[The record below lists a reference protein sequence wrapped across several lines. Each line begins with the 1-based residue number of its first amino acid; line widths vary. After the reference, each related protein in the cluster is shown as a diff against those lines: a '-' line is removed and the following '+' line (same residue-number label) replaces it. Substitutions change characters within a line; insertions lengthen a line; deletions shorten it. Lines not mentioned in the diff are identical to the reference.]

1 MVISKFQNSFSALQA
16 ILRYPN
22 SFLGTINDSGI
33 LHCTQT
39 IKIINY
45 SVIKCQ
51 KNGAK
56 MNKIVQKWQFQKI
69 FYTTMETVL
78 GFSQNRLAELF
89 QNYVFS
95 TIQYLY
101 FDLYVAECQIQF
113 FWPVS
118 WFGVYVGIVAIYT
131 IVASPFFNCLSNETW
146 WINEIHYHGNFS
158 ENHFLLL
165 GVKRKPICWLRSCGK
180 CD

>member
-1 MVISKFQNSFSALQA
+1 MQFGGLFYAIMTLFKHIKLLLDAFISSNT
-16 ILRYPN
+16 
-22 SFLGTINDSGI
+22 FL
-33 LHCTQT
+33 CTWT

-95 TIQYLY
+95 TNQYLY

-113 FWPVS
+113 FWPMS
-118 WFGVYVGIVAIYT
+118 WFGVYVKPPYYVILIPKVSGMQKKYT
-131 IVASPFFNCLSNETW
+131 FFSISHRLSN
-146 WINEIHYHGNFS
+146 IFS
-158 ENHFLLL
+158 
-165 GVKRKPICWLRSCGK
+165 
-180 CD
+180 

>member
-1 MVISKFQNSFSALQA
+1 MTLFKHIKLLLDAFISSNT
-16 ILRYPN
+16 
-22 SFLGTINDSGI
+22 FL
-33 LHCTQT
+33 CTWT

-56 MNKIVQKWQFQKI
+56 MNKIVQKWQFQKT

-95 TIQYLY
+95 TNQYLY

-113 FWPVS
+113 FWPAS
-118 WFGVYVGIVAIYT
+118 RFGVYVSRAE
-131 IVASPFFNCLSNETW
+131 FNFRLRFLKFRLRLQMPRLFGFRFRVSVTKKW
-146 WINEIHYHGNFS
+146 WI
-158 ENHFLLL
+158 LLEFMA
-165 GVKRKPICWLRSCGK
+165 VA
-180 CD
+180 

>member
-1 MVISKFQNSFSALQA
+1 MQFGGLFYAIMTLFKHIKLLLDAFISSNT
-16 ILRYPN
+16 
-22 SFLGTINDSGI
+22 FL
-33 LHCTQT
+33 CTWT

-95 TIQYLY
+95 TNQYLY

-113 FWPVS
+113 FWPAS
-118 WFGVYVGIVAIYT
+118 RFGVYVYSQSLIIRMMVSKNVKKLWCIVNFRFT
-131 IVASPFFNCLSNETW
+131 IIS
-146 WINEIHYHGNFS
+146 GFS
-158 ENHFLLL
+158 RIT
-165 GVKRKPICWLRSCGK
+165 VMII
-180 CD
+180 

>member
-1 MVISKFQNSFSALQA
+1 MQFGGLFYAIMTLFKHIKLLLDAFISSNT
-16 ILRYPN
+16 
-22 SFLGTINDSGI
+22 FL
-33 LHCTQT
+33 CTWT

-89 QNYVFS
+89 QYYDFS
-95 TIQYLY
+95 TKIYLY

-113 FWPVS
+113 LWLLSRFHR
-118 WFGVYVGIVAIYT
+118 YVPAYIWHT
-131 IVASPFFNCLSNETW
+131 CLL
-146 WINEIHYHGNFS
+146 
-158 ENHFLLL
+158 FLF
-165 GVKRKPICWLRSCGK
+165 I
-180 CD
+180 

>member
-1 MVISKFQNSFSALQA
+1 MQFGGLFYAIMTLFKHIKLLLDAFISSNT
-16 ILRYPN
+16 
-22 SFLGTINDSGI
+22 FL
-33 LHCTQT
+33 CTWT

-78 GFSQNRLAELF
+78 GFSQNQLAELF

-95 TIQYLY
+95 TNQYLY

-113 FWPVS
+113 FWPAS
-118 WFGVYVGIVAIYT
+118 RFGVYVYEPPKTVYRLAKWD
-131 IVASPFFNCLSNETW
+131 C
-146 WINEIHYHGNFS
+146 EIFS
-158 ENHFLLL
+158 FLDKYQRLL
-165 GVKRKPICWLRSCGK
+165 WSCSK
-180 CD
+180 M

>member
-1 MVISKFQNSFSALQA
+1 MQFGGLFYAIMTLFKHIKLLLDAFISSNT
-16 ILRYPN
+16 
-22 SFLGTINDSGI
+22 FL
-33 LHCTQT
+33 CTWT

-51 KNGAK
+51 KIGAK
-56 MNKIVQKWQFQKI
+56 MNKIVQKWQFQKT

-101 FDLYVAECQIQF
+101 FDLYVAECQIQKI
-113 FWPVS
+113 WPMS
-118 WFGVYVGIVAIYT
+118 QLGVYVYSQSLIIRMMVSKNVKKLWCIVNFRFT
-131 IVASPFFNCLSNETW
+131 IIS
-146 WINEIHYHGNFS
+146 GFS
-158 ENHFLLL
+158 RIT
-165 GVKRKPICWLRSCGK
+165 VMII
-180 CD
+180 

>member
-1 MVISKFQNSFSALQA
+1 MQFGGLFYAIMTLFKHIKLLLDAFISSNT
-16 ILRYPN
+16 
-22 SFLGTINDSGI
+22 FL
-33 LHCTQT
+33 CTWT

-56 MNKIVQKWQFQKI
+56 MNKIVQKWQFQKT

-95 TIQYLY
+95 TNQYLY

-113 FWPVS
+113 FWPMS
-118 WFGVYVGIVAIYT
+118 WLGLYVGTVMFQYLPLNTLVYVKI
-131 IVASPFFNCLSNETW
+131 
-146 WINEIHYHGNFS
+146 
-158 ENHFLLL
+158 
-165 GVKRKPICWLRSCGK
+165 
-180 CD
+180 D

>member
-39 IKIINY
+39 IKIMNY

-95 TIQYLY
+95 TNQYLY
-101 FDLYVAECQIQF
+101 FDLYVAECQIQKI
-113 FWPVS
+113 WPMS
-118 WFGVYVGIVAIYT
+118 QLGVYVYSQSLIIRMMVSKNVKKLWCIVNFRFT
-131 IVASPFFNCLSNETW
+131 IIS
-146 WINEIHYHGNFS
+146 GFS
-158 ENHFLLL
+158 RIT
-165 GVKRKPICWLRSCGK
+165 VMII
-180 CD
+180 

>member
-39 IKIINY
+39 IKIMNY

-56 MNKIVQKWQFQKI
+56 MNKIVQKWQFQKT

-89 QNYVFS
+89 QYYDFP
-95 TIQYLY
+95 TKIYLY

-113 FWPVS
+113 FWPAS
-118 WFGVYVGIVAIYT
+118 RFGVYVYTPVVNFYPQFLCNVGWNVDIDRLYRYVPWPIVFDI
-131 IVASPFFNCLSNETW
+131 
-146 WINEIHYHGNFS
+146 
-158 ENHFLLL
+158 
-165 GVKRKPICWLRSCGK
+165 
-180 CD
+180 

>member
-1 MVISKFQNSFSALQA
+1 MQFGGLFYAIMTLFKHIKLLLDAFISSNT
-16 ILRYPN
+16 
-22 SFLGTINDSGI
+22 FL
-33 LHCTQT
+33 CTWT

-51 KNGAK
+51 KIGAK

-95 TIQYLY
+95 TNQYLY
-101 FDLYVAECQIQF
+101 FDLYVAECQIQKI
-113 FWPVS
+113 WPMS
-118 WFGVYVGIVAIYT
+118 QLGVYVYSQSLIIRMMVSKNVKKLWCIVNFRFT
-131 IVASPFFNCLSNETW
+131 IIS
-146 WINEIHYHGNFS
+146 GFS
-158 ENHFLLL
+158 RIT
-165 GVKRKPICWLRSCGK
+165 VMII
-180 CD
+180 

>member
-56 MNKIVQKWQFQKI
+56 MNKIVQKWQFQKT

-101 FDLYVAECQIQF
+101 FDLYVVECQIQF
-113 FWPVS
+113 FWPAS
-118 WFGVYVGIVAIYT
+118 RFGVYVLNVYCTYLLFIRSCTMWKTRTQKSA
-131 IVASPFFNCLSNETW
+131 PKKDRK
-146 WINEIHYHGNFS
+146 IHYYQSDEKMLTCYFC
-158 ENHFLLL
+158 FQF
-165 GVKRKPICWLRSCGK
+165 
-180 CD
+180 

>member
-56 MNKIVQKWQFQKI
+56 MNKIVQKWQFQKT

-89 QNYVFS
+89 QYYDFS
-95 TIQYLY
+95 TKIYLY

-113 FWPVS
+113 FWPAS
-118 WFGVYVGIVAIYT
+118 RFGVYVQILGGLKNFFLTKKLWRAWK
-131 IVASPFFNCLSNETW
+131 ASFFQYVMNIGGLEPPLL
-146 WINEIHYHGNFS
+146 
-158 ENHFLLL
+158 ENSKL
-165 GVKRKPICWLRSCGK
+165 PSS
-180 CD
+180 

>member
-1 MVISKFQNSFSALQA
+1 MQFGGLFYAIMTLFKHIKLLLDAFISSNT
-16 ILRYPN
+16 
-22 SFLGTINDSGI
+22 FL
-33 LHCTQT
+33 CTWT

-56 MNKIVQKWQFQKI
+56 MNKIVQKWQFQKT

-95 TIQYLY
+95 TNQYLY

-113 FWPVS
+113 FWLMS
-118 WFGVYVGIVAIYT
+118 RFGVYVYYLYQQMRKKYAFRKKNYQKK
-131 IVASPFFNCLSNETW
+131 LLNE
-146 WINEIHYHGNFS
+146 
-158 ENHFLLL
+158 
-165 GVKRKPICWLRSCGK
+165 
-180 CD
+180 

>member
-1 MVISKFQNSFSALQA
+1 M
-16 ILRYPN
+16 
-22 SFLGTINDSGI
+22 I

-69 FYTTMETVL
+69 FYSTMETVL

-95 TIQYLY
+95 TNQYLY

-113 FWPVS
+113 FWPPS
-118 WFGVYVGIVAIYT
+118 QFGVYVYIYVWKF
-131 IVASPFFNCLSNETW
+131 IRFKMY
-146 WINEIHYHGNFS
+146 HYESYLQN
-158 ENHFLLL
+158 LLQIFHYL
-165 GVKRKPICWLRSCGK
+165 LWYPWNDKEWHQQSLLRNWLL
-180 CD
+180 

>member
-1 MVISKFQNSFSALQA
+1 MVISKFQNSFSALA

-33 LHCTQT
+33 LHCNQT
-39 IKIINY
+39 IKIMNY

-78 GFSQNRLAELF
+78 GFSKNRLAELF

-113 FWPVS
+113 FWPAS
-118 WFGVYVGIVAIYT
+118 RFGVYVIY
-131 IVASPFFNCLSNETW
+131 
-146 WINEIHYHGNFS
+146 FS
-158 ENHFLLL
+158 EKIFLLWKYL
-165 GVKRKPICWLRSCGK
+165 HSICLPYVCKTFCKLCRSLHNIKIVVHLIFLFCHSR
-180 CD
+180 

>member
-56 MNKIVQKWQFQKI
+56 MNKIVQKWQFQKT

-95 TIQYLY
+95 TNQYLY

-113 FWPVS
+113 FWLMSRFGRYVNIQKYRGKKLKNPFHNTVS
-118 WFGVYVGIVAIYT
+118 PQIGRIQIVWFHYRAILFWVQIFRSYT
-131 IVASPFFNCLSNETW
+131 IISAISL
-146 WINEIHYHGNFS
+146 
-158 ENHFLLL
+158 
-165 GVKRKPICWLRSCGK
+165 K
-180 CD
+180 

>member
-56 MNKIVQKWQFQKI
+56 MNKIVQKWQFQKT

-95 TIQYLY
+95 TNQYLY

-113 FWPVS
+113 FWLMSRFGRYVSPWHYGFDIKQNQMSWPIVHHINGCNLRCPVRAAAAVR
-118 WFGVYVGIVAIYT
+118 GLI
-131 IVASPFFNCLSNETW
+131 E
-146 WINEIHYHGNFS
+146 
-158 ENHFLLL
+158 
-165 GVKRKPICWLRSCGK
+165 
-180 CD
+180 

>member
-1 MVISKFQNSFSALQA
+1 MQFGGLFYAIMTLFKHIKLLLDAFISSNT
-16 ILRYPN
+16 IL
-22 SFLGTINDSGI
+22 
-33 LHCTQT
+33 CTWT

-45 SVIKCQ
+45 SVIKSQ

-56 MNKIVQKWQFQKI
+56 MNKIVQKWQFQKT

-95 TIQYLY
+95 TNQYLY

-113 FWPVS
+113 FWLMS
-118 WFGVYVGIVAIYT
+118 RFGRYVFKI
-131 IVASPFFNCLSNETW
+131 LSTSELCIW
-146 WINEIHYHGNFS
+146 SINLVVFYYRYDDAFQIQFID
-158 ENHFLLL
+158 LA
-165 GVKRKPICWLRSCGK
+165 
-180 CD
+180 

>member
-1 MVISKFQNSFSALQA
+1 MQFGGLFYAIMTLFKHIKLLLDAFISSNT
-16 ILRYPN
+16 
-22 SFLGTINDSGI
+22 FL
-33 LHCTQT
+33 CTWT

-56 MNKIVQKWQFQKI
+56 MNKIVQKWQFQKT

-95 TIQYLY
+95 TNQYLY

-113 FWPVS
+113 SWPAS
-118 WFGVYVGIVAIYT
+118 RFGVYVRK
-131 IVASPFFNCLSNETW
+131 
-146 WINEIHYHGNFS
+146 IHFS
-158 ENHFLLL
+158 EDYSRCVKSFFIPRNLL
-165 GVKRKPICWLRSCGK
+165 GKWTKNTLQLLYHEEWERKKR
-180 CD
+180 

>member
-1 MVISKFQNSFSALQA
+1 MQFGGLFYAIMTLFKHIKLLLDAFISSNT
-16 ILRYPN
+16 
-22 SFLGTINDSGI
+22 FL
-33 LHCTQT
+33 CTWT

-51 KNGAK
+51 KIGAK
-56 MNKIVQKWQFQKI
+56 MNKIVQKWQFQKT

-95 TIQYLY
+95 TNQYLY

-113 FWPVS
+113 SWPAS
-118 WFGVYVGIVAIYT
+118 RFGVYVLLPIWYYIGRPHNFF
-131 IVASPFFNCLSNETW
+131 PFWSQR
-146 WINEIHYHGNFS
+146 
-158 ENHFLLL
+158 
-165 GVKRKPICWLRSCGK
+165 V
-180 CD
+180 

>member
-95 TIQYLY
+95 TNQYLY

-113 FWPVS
+113 FWPAS
-118 WFGVYVGIVAIYT
+118 RFGVYVHDCDLIGID
-131 IVASPFFNCLSNETW
+131 W
-146 WINEIHYHGNFS
+146 
-158 ENHFLLL
+158 
-165 GVKRKPICWLRSCGK
+165 RSCSDQPSSVK
-180 CD
+180 VSWFQYTAQWNFQILFFYVCPFCE

>member
-39 IKIINY
+39 IKIMNY

-56 MNKIVQKWQFQKI
+56 MNKIVQKWQFQKT

-89 QNYVFS
+89 QNYVFLL
-95 TIQYLY
+95 TNTYILICMWQNVRFKT
-101 FDLYVAECQIQF
+101 FDL
-113 FWPVS
+113 
-118 WFGVYVGIVAIYT
+118 
-131 IVASPFFNCLSNETW
+131 CLSWGYMCIVSPWLSGW
-146 WINEIHYHGNFS
+146 WCPKMSKNC
-158 ENHFLLL
+158 
-165 GVKRKPICWLRSCGK
+165 GVLWISGSL
-180 CD
+180 

>member
-1 MVISKFQNSFSALQA
+1 MQFGGLFYAIMTLFKHIKLLLDAFISSNT
-16 ILRYPN
+16 
-22 SFLGTINDSGI
+22 FL
-33 LHCTQT
+33 CTWT

-56 MNKIVQKWQFQKI
+56 MNKIVQKWQFQKT

-95 TIQYLY
+95 TNQYLY

-113 FWPVS
+113 FWPAS
-118 WFGVYVGIVAIYT
+118 RFGVYVYKTLIGAMT
-131 IVASPFFNCLSNETW
+131 IFSNQCLPTYQNGYGELLGSRTT
-146 WINEIHYHGNFS
+146 
-158 ENHFLLL
+158 LLL
-165 GVKRKPICWLRSCGK
+165 PMQ
-180 CD
+180 

>member
-95 TIQYLY
+95 TNQYLY

-113 FWPVS
+113 FWLMS
-118 WFGVYVGIVAIYT
+118 WFGVYVL
-131 IVASPFFNCLSNETW
+131 PTW
-146 WINEIHYHGNFS
+146 
-158 ENHFLLL
+158 LLL
-165 GVKRKPICWLRSCGK
+165 NTLKEYKNTYLYWSSRKCCSNRIKKEFPIGICL
-180 CD
+180 